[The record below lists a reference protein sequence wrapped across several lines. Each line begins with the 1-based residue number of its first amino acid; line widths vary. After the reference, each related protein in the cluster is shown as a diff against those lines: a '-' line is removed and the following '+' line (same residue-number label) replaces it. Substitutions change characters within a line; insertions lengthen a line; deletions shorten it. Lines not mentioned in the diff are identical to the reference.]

1 MSWYS
6 YDHCDISEFV
16 GKTPTEI
23 INGYDAIRFRMS
35 DGSEY
40 VMAHIQD
47 CCENVSVED
56 IAGELNDLLDR
67 PITVAEERSNFK
79 ETEYG
84 DARWTFYELQG
95 SRGYATIRWYGTSNG
110 YYGTGVNIMR
120 VSGPKVADEPSF

>member
-1 MSWYS
+1 MSWYM
-6 YDHCDISEFV
+6 YDSCDILEFV
-16 GKTPTEI
+16 DKTPVEI
-23 INGYDAIRFRMS
+23 VNGGDKLRFRMS

-40 VMAHIQD
+40 VMMHQQD
-47 CCENVSVED
+47 CCENVSIED
-56 IAGELNDLLDR
+56 ISGDLNDLLNH

-110 YYGTGVNIMR
+110 YYGTSVSILR
-120 VSGPKVADEPSF
+120 VSGPKVDTAPSF